1 MESIK
6 QVSIK
11 NETYYFFNDIIK
23 IISYKSNLLKTEE
36 KLYENIDIYYIEYI
50 TIKDNGDY
58 EFFSYILFQ

>member
-11 NETYYFFNDIIK
+11 NQTYYSFNDIIK

>member
-6 QVSIK
+6 QVIIK
-11 NETYYFFNDIIK
+11 NQTYYFFNDIIK
-23 IISYKSNLLKTEE
+23 IIRYKSNLLKTEE

-50 TIKDNGDY
+50 TIKNNGDY